1 MQDLPSWRDLLGTVI
16 QDPQEKRRIAN
27 ELGINP
33 ITLTRWVNKEVS
45 PRPQSLQRLLKALP
59 QHRKVLLELIAKEFG
74 DFASEAEDSL
84 TEDLQQKIPS
94 EFYIRVL
101 RTLATIPKV
110 LRFSSLCDLILQQ
123 ALEQLDP
130 QRLGLAII
138 VVRCMLPSREGK
150 IRSLRESAGRGTP
163 PWEGKLDQQAILLGA
178 ESLAGHA
185 VTLGHPVA
193 NQDLSES
200 KSLSPGY
207 HGLWEESAAAAP
219 IMLEGNIA
227 GCLLVSSTQPNYFLP
242 SRQALIESYADLIAL
257 AFEPEEFYE
266 AKYLELGLVPFQEVQ
281 QAYLSHFRHRLT
293 EMMMQAARNN
303 HPLTVAQAEQMIWQQ
318 FEDELLRLPHD
329 EETRQELAT
338 EQIKRSRR

>member
-1 MQDLPSWRDLLGTVI
+1 MQEPPSWRDLLGNVI
-16 QDPQEKRRIAN
+16 QDPQERRRIAN
-27 ELGINP
+27 ELGVNP
-33 ITLTRWVNKEVS
+33 ITLTRWVNKEVN
-45 PRPQSLQRLLKALP
+45 PRPQSLHRLLKALP
-59 QHRKVLLELIAKEFG
+59 QHRKVLLELIVKEFG
-74 DFASEAEDSL
+74 EFASEAEDSL
-84 TEDLQQKIPS
+84 AGDLQQKIPS

-130 QRLGLAII
+130 QRLGLAVI

-150 IRSLRESAGRGTP
+150 IRSLRESVGRGTP

-227 GCLLVSSTQPNYFLP
+227 GCLLVSCTQPNYFLP

-257 AFEPEEFYE
+257 AFEPEEFNE
-266 AKYLELGLVPFQEVQ
+266 AKSIELGLVPFQEVQ
-281 QAYLSHFRHRLT
+281 QAYLSDFRQRLIET
-293 EMMMQAARNN
+293 MMQAARNN
-303 HPLTVAQAEQMIWQQ
+303 HPLTLAQAEQVVWQQ
-318 FEDELLRLPHD
+318 FEDELLGLPND
-329 EETRQELAT
+329 EEPRQELAT
-338 EQIKRSRR
+338 ERIKRSHR